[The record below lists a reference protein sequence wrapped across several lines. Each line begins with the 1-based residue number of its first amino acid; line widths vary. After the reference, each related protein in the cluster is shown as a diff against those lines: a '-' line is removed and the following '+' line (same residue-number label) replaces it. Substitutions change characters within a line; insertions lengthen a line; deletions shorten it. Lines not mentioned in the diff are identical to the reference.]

1 MHVIFLF
8 EGLGLGPFFGFL
20 KVSTM
25 IVDMAGAEGFHVH
38 SALFSS
44 ACMFEGTMT
53 RCGSFGACTGV
64 GFGDGVAGKRS
75 WEFL

>member
-1 MHVIFLF
+1 VHVIFLF

-38 SALFSS
+38 SALFRVH
-44 ACMFEGTMT
+44 ACSRE
-53 RCGSFGACTGV
+53 R
-64 GFGDGVAGKRS
+64 
-75 WEFL
+75 